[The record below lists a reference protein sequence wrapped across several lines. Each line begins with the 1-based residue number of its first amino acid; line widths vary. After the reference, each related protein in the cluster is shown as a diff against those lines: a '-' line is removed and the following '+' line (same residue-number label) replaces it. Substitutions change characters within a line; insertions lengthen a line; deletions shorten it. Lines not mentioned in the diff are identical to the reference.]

1 MREEEGYKYAPGY
14 ITHFLSRYV
23 FTAVAGAD
31 HKVRASHPTWRFT
44 KDTASVVITDNNGR
58 ADDLVVAGFDVRGQV
73 WRL

>member
-1 MREEEGYKYAPGY
+1 M
-14 ITHFLSRYV
+14 SRYV